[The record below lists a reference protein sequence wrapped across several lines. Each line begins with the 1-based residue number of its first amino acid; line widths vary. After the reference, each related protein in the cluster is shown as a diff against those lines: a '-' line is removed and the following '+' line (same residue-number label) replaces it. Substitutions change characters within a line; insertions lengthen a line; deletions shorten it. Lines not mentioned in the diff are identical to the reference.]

1 MTTGNKVAP
10 TSTAWQARVIL
21 YQPSQRP
28 EEVKGQWME
37 TSFRTLSCYRTAR
50 TASCRY
56 RRDNI
61 ICCRATS

>member
-28 EEVKGQWME
+28 KGVK
-37 TSFRTLSCYRTAR
+37 
-50 TASCRY
+50 
-56 RRDNI
+56 
-61 ICCRATS
+61 